1 MPVNLDALLRYHTID
16 HCLQNRFK
24 KWTWEDLANACA
36 DYAAEVSPRDSRN
49 IPSKRTIQQDIKI
62 MRSADLGYFAP
73 IVNTNGYYS
82 YTNKDYSIK
91 NATLNNHDIENISL
105 ASKILGQ
112 YKGFDFFKDLNNIFE
127 KFESR
132 LQIQLHQQYDQN
144 IEFEKTPAAKGI
156 EFLKPIL
163 QAIIKKEVIEITYQ
177 KFGDELVKKHTI
189 HPYLLKEYQNRW
201 YVLGQHH
208 QLKKII
214 TFALDRV
221 IEVNVMNE
229 LEYSRINFANN
240 VYFKDTIGVT
250 YTGEKAQQVI
260 LKVEADFAPY
270 FFTKPLHQ
278 SQALLKSDTD
288 FSTFEYKIV
297 INQEFETMLMGYAN
311 HIVIVEPKTL
321 RHSLFQK
328 LQKATINFS

>member
-24 KWTWEDLANACA
+24 KWTCDELANACA

-49 IPSKRTIQQDIKI
+49 VPSKRTIQQDIKI

-73 IVNTNGYYS
+73 IVNIDGFYS
-82 YTNKDYSIK
+82 YDDKNYSIK

-132 LQIQLHQQYDQN
+132 LQIQINQQYEQH

-163 QAIIKKEVIEITYQ
+163 QAITKKEVIEIIYQ
-177 KFGDELVKKHTI
+177 KFGDKLIKKHII
-189 HPYLLKEYQNRW
+189 HPYLLKEYQSRW
-201 YVLGQHH
+201 YVLGQNH

-214 TFALDRV
+214 TFALDR
-221 IEVNVMNE
+221 I
-229 LEYSRINFANN
+229 LDINFLAIGYETISFEHDS
-240 VYFKDTIGVT
+240 YFKNTIGIT
-250 YTGEKAQQVI
+250 FTGEKAQIVR
-260 LKVEADFAPY
+260 LKVDADFAPY
-270 FFTKPLHQ
+270 FMTKPLHHTQ
-278 SQALLKSDTD
+278 VLLSSDAN
-288 FSTFEYKIV
+288 FSTFEYQIV
-297 INQEFETMLMGYAN
+297 INQELETMLMSYIN
-311 HIVIVEPKTL
+311 HIQIIEPQSLKN
-321 RHSLFQK
+321 SLFDK
-328 LQKATINFS
+328 LQKAINSFL